1 MQGGMMG
8 MINLGDIFG
17 KGFGQKKE
25 KRKLTVRESYDF
37 LLNEESE
44 NSLIM
49 TVLLKDL
56 LTMLNKMG

>member
-25 KRKLTVRESYDF
+25 KKEIDSERIIR
-37 LLNEESE
+37 LL
-44 NSLIM
+44 
-49 TVLLKDL
+49 VK
-56 LTMLNKMG
+56 